1 MTDKTLRG
9 RFVWHELVTPDPA
22 AGHKYYNDV
31 FHWKTVRSDQ
41 NPDYTM
47 FATGGEHI
55 GGSAVL
61 AEGAP
66 QWLHYIGTTDL
77 DATLEQAAS
86 LGATVV
92 KGPTDIADNSR
103 YAVLKDPQGAVFAV
117 YTDSKPYGEDRTPR
131 RGEFS
136 WMELATTDSN
146 EALHFYC
153 ALFGWERTAAHDM
166 GPMGFYYLF
175 GHNGRDIGGAF
186 DKPAE
191 MPGPPAWLGYVRGKD
206 LDTVVDKAK
215 AGGGTLVNGP
225 MEVPGGD
232 WIAQFVDPQGA
243 TFAVHVI
250 KADVEAAKS
259 AKASAPAEVAAPV
272 KAAPKVRKTAT
283 NKSTLVAK
291 KSTPAAKKSTPARKK
306 STATRKKAAA
316 KKKRT
321 AKAKSGKRSAR
332 KAGTVRRSQKVHK
345 AKAASRKKSGAK
357 KTAARPKK
365 GK

>member
-22 AGHKYYNDV
+22 AGHKYYNSV
-31 FHWKTVRSDQ
+31 FHWKTARGDQ
-41 NPDYTM
+41 NPDYMM
-47 FATGGEHI
+47 FATGGERI
-55 GGSAVL
+55 GGSAAL

-66 QWLHYIGTTDL
+66 YWLHYIGTTDL
-77 DATLEQAAS
+77 DATLEQAAN
-86 LGATVV
+86 LGATVIE
-92 KGPTDIADNSR
+92 GATDIPDNGR
-103 YAVLKDPQGAVFAV
+103 YAVLRDPQGAVFAV
-117 YTDSKPYGEDRTPR
+117 YTDSKSYGEDRTPR

-136 WMELATTDSN
+136 WMELATTNSD

-166 GPMGFYYLF
+166 GPLGFYYLF

-186 DKPAE
+186 DKPKE
-191 MPGPPAWLGYVRGKD
+191 MPGPSAWLGYVRGKD
-206 LDTVVDKAK
+206 LDEVVDKAK
-215 AGGGTLVNGP
+215 AAGGTLVNGP

-259 AKASAPAEVAAPV
+259 AKASAPVEVAATPV
-272 KAAPKVRKTAT
+272 RTSSKARRTAT
-283 NKSTLVAK
+283 NKSTAVAK
-291 KSTPAAKKSTPARKK
+291 KSTQARKK
-306 STATRKKAAA
+306 STATRKKTAPAR
-316 KKKRT
+316 KRT
-321 AKAKSGKRSAR
+321 AKAKSVKRSTR